1 MGQIHTGWWING
13 KVALLKGGRCPITRY
28 LTVRNNS
35 VANCRRLGNKIST
48 GPEVF
53 AMPKD
58 EWKFE
63 SSPAPQIE
71 FFETGLNL

>member
-1 MGQIHTGWWING
+1 MGRWTNG

-48 GPEVF
+48 GLEVF

-63 SSPAPQIE
+63 SSSAHKLSSLKQD
-71 FFETGLNL
+71 